1 MTEPKT
7 DNILHQF
14 VDGECSPSEELSILR
29 AEEDDAELAR
39 RIRKIRKR
47 KAELR
52 AAMDLELLDEVPGDL
67 IQATGT
73 IAADNMNRAPEFS
86 IGAKSAI
93 FLVACLFG
101 AVALGTAWSHWRI
114 NDWQNTM
121 ASLEEKR
128 ETAVTLAVQE
138 GLETYLSGDALEIND
153 QNLGIAVSV
162 RPDETYRSVSGHW
175 CRGFTETMT
184 IDGQEIRRKA
194 VACRDQDT
202 HTWMRMHTVIEGSIL
217 DQTVHAGI

>member
-1 MTEPKT
+1 MTEPKS

-14 VDGECSPSEELSILR
+14 VDGECGPSEQLEILR
-29 AEEDDAELAR
+29 AEEDDAELAG
-39 RIRKIRKR
+39 RIRKIRKQ

-52 AAMDLELLDEVPGDL
+52 AAMNLELLDEVPDDL
-67 IQATGT
+67 ILATEIG
-73 IAADNMNRAPEFS
+73 AADNMNRAPTFG
-86 IGAKSAI
+86 IGTQSAI
-93 FLVACLFG
+93 ILVACLCG

-128 ETAVTLAVQE
+128 ETALTLTVQE

-162 RPDETYRSVSGHW
+162 RPDETYRSASGHW

-202 HTWMRMHTVIEGSIL
+202 QIWMRMHTVIEGSIK